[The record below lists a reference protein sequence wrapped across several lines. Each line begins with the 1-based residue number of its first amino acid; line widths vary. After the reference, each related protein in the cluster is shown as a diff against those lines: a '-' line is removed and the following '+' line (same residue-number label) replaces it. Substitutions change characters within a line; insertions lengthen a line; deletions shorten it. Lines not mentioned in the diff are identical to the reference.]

1 MSRGDLI
8 LDDLE
13 QHRRWIA
20 TEGREGAMASWP
32 GEIIDGVD
40 LTGAM
45 LAGALLVE
53 TTFVRCPIV
62 AAEFSRAVA
71 GGASFVGASAAGARF
86 VKAQLESA
94 VFDGSDLRAAT
105 FLKADLGGASLKGC
119 WLAGATF
126 DDARCVGANFAG
138 AQLRAASLVRTDFSG
153 GDLAGADLA
162 DAHLVETRFDQ
173 ETRLDGVVGL
183 ERCVVESILVG
194 PRRLEQDAGTAWLRA
209 QATRPAWSVA
219 DLETW
224 LVSKMSGRVE
234 VLLATLGVDE
244 ARMREVAAELGHV
257 FDAPGHAAAEYRRV
271 LGRPLERAM
280 VGAAG
285 AYAGS
290 VRQTFRLPLWPAVEF
305 VVNEDK
311 DGTAWGV
318 EFVGGPPAVP
328 PDLATI
334 ASQEW
339 SFERLKQLAAT
350 VLIEEEWSYDRE
362 AVFTFSG
369 VAVRF
374 RGRFDVG
381 LLQAWEAVG

>member
-280 VGAAG
+280 VGAAVVDS
-285 AYAGS
+285 AAGIDAT
-290 VRQTFRLPLWPAVEF
+290 VA
-305 VVNEDK
+305 
-311 DGTAWGV
+311 A
-318 EFVGGPPAVP
+318 GGPAGTCPA
-328 PDLATI
+328 LAPCASPGSRSVASTAPTGTFSPGMTRSSSTTPSCQISTSTAAFEVSTI
-334 ASQEW
+334 ATTW
-339 SFERLKQLAAT
+339 PR
-350 VLIEEEWSYDRE
+350 
-362 AVFTFSG
+362 
-369 VAVRF
+369 
-374 RGRFDVG
+374 
-381 LLQAWEAVG
+381 